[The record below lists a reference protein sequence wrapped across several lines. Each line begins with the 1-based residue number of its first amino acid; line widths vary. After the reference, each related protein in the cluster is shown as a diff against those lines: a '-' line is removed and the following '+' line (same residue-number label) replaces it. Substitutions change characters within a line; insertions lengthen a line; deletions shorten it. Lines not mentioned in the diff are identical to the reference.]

1 MRLIK
6 NKIKVLIICG
16 LIGLFIVVSLYY
28 KYVINIILHST
39 QFDIL
44 VGVVLSVWINKLI
57 VNHKLNQLL
66 KNETNC

>member
-1 MRLIK
+1 MKLVK

-16 LIGLFIVVSLYY
+16 LIGVFIVGINY
-28 KYVINIILHST
+28 KLIMTVILHST
-39 QFDIL
+39 RFDIL

-66 KNETNC
+66 KGSN

>member
-1 MRLIK
+1 MKLIK
-6 NKIKVLIICG
+6 NKTELLIICG
-16 LIGLFIVVSLYY
+16 LIGIFIVVMNY
-28 KYVINIILHST
+28 KLIMMVILHPT

-66 KNETNC
+66 EGSN

>member
-1 MRLIK
+1 MKLIK
-6 NKIKVLIICG
+6 NKTKVFIICG
-16 LIGLFIVVSLYY
+16 FGVIIVGMNYKLIMTV
-28 KYVINIILHST
+28 ILHPT

-66 KNETNC
+66 NDHD

>member
-1 MRLIK
+1 MKLIK

-16 LIGLFIVVSLYY
+16 LIGVFIVGINY
-28 KYVINIILHST
+28 KLIMTVILHPT

-44 VGVVLSVWINKLI
+44 VGVVLSVWIKKLI

-66 KNETNC
+66 KDSN

>member
-1 MRLIK
+1 MKLIK
-6 NKIKVLIICG
+6 NKTKVLIICG
-16 LIGLFIVVSLYY
+16 FGVIIVGMNYKLIMTV
-28 KYVINIILHST
+28 ILHPT

-66 KNETNC
+66 KDSN